1 MAQSDV
7 SICNLALF
15 RIGHSQRINSLNEAS
30 VAAELCKVIYPIV
43 RDQVLESFDW
53 SFARKRVALAS
64 VGDEP
69 TNWDYQYQYPS
80 DCLKA
85 RAIVY
90 EGLRAP
96 TATNRI
102 PFEVTANTVNEGKA
116 ICCDLEDAELIY
128 TAYVTSTAL
137 FTPAVCSAIAWGIA
151 LELVSPL
158 AKDAKFSTLA
168 ANQYPIALQKAQAL
182 DANERQTDYPTSE
195 LINVRS

>member
-30 VAAELCKVIYPIV
+30 VPAELCKVIYPIA
-43 RDQVLESFDW
+43 RDRLLEDFDW

-64 VGDEP
+64 VGDPP

-90 EGLRAP
+90 EGDRAP
-96 TATNRI
+96 TASNRI

-116 ICCDLEDAELIY
+116 ICCDLEEAELIY

-137 FTPAVCSAIAWGIA
+137 FTPSFDDALAWAIA
-151 LELVSPL
+151 LELVMPL
-158 AKDAKFSTLA
+158 SRDAKFATLA
-168 ANQYPIALQKAQAL
+168 AQQLPVAVQKAQAL

-195 LINVRS
+195 LINARN